1 MTIVILIFLRYFYK
15 ELEILGK
22 SHKIM
27 AYQLD
32 ETDVKILKHLQ
43 KDGRAQRNTIA
54 EIVHLS
60 VPSVSERMRKLEE
73 RGLISEYNA
82 VLDSKKFNFDITA
95 FIFVEVDGSDQ
106 YENFVEQ
113 VTEHP
118 EVLECHSITGDGS
131 HILKVRTKNTESF
144 EKFLSLIQSWNGVTR
159 TRSNIVLTSFKETRE
174 LPVERAIEIKK

>member
-1 MTIVILIFLRYFYK
+1 M
-15 ELEILGK
+15 GN
-22 SHKIM
+22 
-27 AYQLD
+27 QLD

-73 RGLISEYNA
+73 RGLIAEYNA
-82 VLDSKKFNFDITA
+82 ILDSKKFNFDITA
-95 FIFVEVDGSDQ
+95 FIFVEVDGSEK
-106 YENFVEQ
+106 YTNFVELVSQ
-113 VTEHP
+113 HP

-144 EKFLSLIQSWNGVTR
+144 EQFLSLIQSWDGVTR
-159 TRSNIVLTSFKETRE
+159 TRSNIVLSSFKETRE
-174 LPVERAIEIKK
+174 LAIERTIDIKK